1 MRNQVLSVVALS
13 IALAI
18 SPTASFA
25 KGGGGGGGGGG
36 SGGSS
41 HSSTGT
47 GAGNGSKTPFV
58 TGGHPYGG
66 YHPKPS
72 PGNGNKAGS
81 KPVNCKSGGEGC
93 YHQQ

>member
-1 MRNQVLSVVALS
+1 MRNQVLAIVALG
-13 IALAI
+13 IAVVI
-18 SPTASFA
+18 FPTLTFA
-25 KGGGGGGGGGG
+25 RGGGG

-41 HSSTGT
+41 GAHSSTG
-47 GAGNGSKTPFV
+47 AGSGSKTPYF
-58 TGGHPYGG
+58 GGGWTPGRGG
-66 YHPKPS
+66 HPKPS